1 MINVYVSLP
10 ISINLMKFPTVSV
23 INSNLCAFGGP
34 EGLTTVFGQFE
45 GVEQDKIG
53 GKSRNRGEHAEKR
66 DLKLFA
72 YMRPT
77 KGGKNFC

>member
-1 MINVYVSLP
+1 
-10 ISINLMKFPTVSV
+10 MKFPTVSV

-66 DLKLFA
+66 DLKLSEYGILASRLLKVVETF
-72 YMRPT
+72 PT
-77 KGGKNFC
+77 

>member
-1 MINVYVSLP
+1 
-10 ISINLMKFPTVSV
+10 MKFPTVSV

-72 YMRPT
+72 YTRPT
-77 KGGKNFC
+77 KEGNNYEGLRSPICSAK